1 MLLVNTIVVHAHKAL
16 PSSANEVALHIG
28 EVDISSIKEI
38 PGQEAAILSYVDPLV
53 AVIIGIVVLKE
64 PLSWQQFAGGA
75 LILGFTLWNELD
87 T

>member
-1 MLLVNTIVVHAHKAL
+1 MIVGLLHTGVTYCL
-16 PSSANEVALHIG
+16 YF
-28 EVDISSIKEI
+28 SSIKEI

-87 T
+87 TIK